1 MTSDLVFIVWDTET
15 GRMISMLKENS
26 LNAGTTISA
35 MHGDIKFPVAFS
47 PDGTQLASAFGTEVI
62 LWDYPSLTG
71 TRHLQLN
78 EDRINCIAFSPDGR
92 YLIGGGDR
100 GQLIIWDI
108 TNGLQIDTFRA
119 HLGPVESMAISPDG
133 LRIITCD
140 GSDSPVVSDMSSGW
154 GKITDPEGKID
165 TDTVECV
172 AFSSDGSK
180 LAYGTKDATVVV
192 WDIGRHA
199 VIHALKGHGKSVATV
214 AFSIDGKYLASG
226 SESGLIVWNV
236 QDEGKVIKPFDPAQK
251 VAFSRDGLYLVAQ
264 CQYFISSRPGYCK
277 WSTEDLAQCRTVN
290 ITWEQAKHDLK
301 GSPAIVDPLSGTY
314 LARRSQWV
322 EKRYLGTT
330 MERLCLLPH
339 QDITASASFG
349 RYFAFGTKRGKF
361 YLLDF
366 PPNIFGITSKAM
378 CTDQK
383 MVDL

>member
-15 GRMISMLKENS
+15 GTMISTLKENS
-26 LNAGTTISA
+26 LNAAGSTISA

-62 LWDYPSLTG
+62 LWDYPSLTC
-71 TRHLQLN
+71 TRQLQLN
-78 EDRINCIAFSPDGR
+78 EDRVNCIAFSPDGR

-119 HLGPVESMAISPDG
+119 YLGPGESMAISPDG
-133 LRIITCD
+133 LQIITCD
-140 GSDSPVVSDMSSGW
+140 GSGSPVVSDISSGW
-154 GKITDPEGKID
+154 GRITDPEGKID

-172 AFSSDGSK
+172 AFSPDGSK

-199 VIHALKGHGKSVATV
+199 VIHTLKGHSKSVATV

-236 QDEGKVIKPFDPAQK
+236 QDEGKVIKPGFIFDPVQK

-264 CQYFISSRPGYCK
+264 YQYSISSGLAYCK
-277 WSTEDLAQCRTVN
+277 WSTEDLAQCKTVN
-290 ITWEQAKHDLK
+290 ITWEQAKHVLK

-314 LARRSQWV
+314 LAR
-322 EKRYLGTT
+322 
-330 MERLCLLPH
+330 
-339 QDITASASFG
+339 
-349 RYFAFGTKRGKF
+349 
-361 YLLDF
+361 
-366 PPNIFGITSKAM
+366 
-378 CTDQK
+378 
-383 MVDL
+383 